1 MDLTKKR
8 ELAARTLGIGVGRV
22 MFNVQRIEDIKEA
35 ISKQDIRDLVA
46 DKAIFIREI
55 KGRKANTG
63 RKRRRA
69 GSIRMKPNN
78 RKREYIIV
86 TRKSRAYVGELRKQ
100 GKLTSE
106 EFLKLRKEIRSKQ
119 FKNKSHLKERIALM
133 KNGGKK

>member
-22 MFNVQRIEDIKEA
+22 MFNIQRIDEIKEA

-46 DKAIFIREI
+46 DKAIFIRDI
-55 KGRKANTG
+55 KGRKANTA

-78 RKREYIIV
+78 RKREYIII
-86 TRKSRAYVGELRKQ
+86 TRKSRAYVAELRKQ
-100 GKLTSE
+100 GKLTNE
-106 EFLKLRKEIRSKQ
+106 EFLKLRREIRSKQ
-119 FKNKSHLKERIALM
+119 FKNKAHLKERITLM